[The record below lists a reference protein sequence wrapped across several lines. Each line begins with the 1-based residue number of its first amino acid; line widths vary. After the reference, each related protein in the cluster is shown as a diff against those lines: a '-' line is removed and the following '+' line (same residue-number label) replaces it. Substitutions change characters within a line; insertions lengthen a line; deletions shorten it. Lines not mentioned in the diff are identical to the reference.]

1 MNGYIDSY
9 RFMESEKIV
18 RFLREELTE
27 SEKLEV
33 LDWIDKSDENRSM
46 FSELKNTMIL
56 ADFFGKDQGSLSQNT
71 TMNGSPGLG
80 QFKKFK
86 LLKYAASAL
95 IVLALGSL
103 LLLQRQKIYQ
113 LTHNYVEYVVP
124 NGQTSN
130 IVLSDGSHVYLN
142 SGSIL
147 RQYGNYF
154 LLKRELH
161 LEGEAFFDVV
171 SNRKKPFI
179 VRTSS
184 FNVVATGTS
193 FNVQAYSNSDFN
205 DVTLVSGELSVNF
218 DNKGEPLLLSSGEH
232 ATMSRNTSKF
242 SLSKIENH
250 QFVSWKE
257 GIITFRNTRLED
269 LAKMLERTYNVRIV
283 FADER
288 TKEMRYSGTM
298 LRYKPIDQIL
308 DILEMTSEAR
318 FEIETRTNE
327 PNLITVK

>member
-1 MNGYIDSY
+1 
-9 RFMESEKIV
+9 MESEKIV
-18 RFLREELTE
+18 RFLREELNE

-33 LDWIDKSDENRSM
+33 LNWIDKSDENRAM
-46 FSELKNTMIL
+46 FGELKNTLTL
-56 ADFFGKDQGSLSQNT
+56 ADVFGKDQ
-71 TMNGSPGLG
+71 PGLSLKDG
-80 QFKKFK
+80 MNTYPEKGNTVKFK
-86 LLKYAASAL
+86 LLKYAASVL
-95 IVLALGSL
+95 IAITLGSL
-103 LLLQRQKIYQ
+103 LVLQRQKLFQ
-113 LTHNYVEYVVP
+113 LTRNYVEYVVP

-130 IVLSDGSHVYLN
+130 IVLSDGTHVYLN

-147 RQYGNYF
+147 KQYGSYF
-154 LLKRELH
+154 LSRRELY

-171 SNRKKPFI
+171 SNKKKPFV
-179 VRTSS
+179 VRTSDFS
-184 FNVVATGTS
+184 VIATGTS
-193 FNVQAYSNSDFN
+193 FNVQAYKNSDHN
-205 DVTLVSGELSVNF
+205 DVSLISGELQVMTEGES
-218 DNKGEPLLLSSGEH
+218 EPLLMSSGEH
-232 ATMSRNTSKF
+232 ASLNRITNKY
-242 SLSKIENH
+242 SLSKTDY

-283 FADER
+283 FSDIK

>member
-1 MNGYIDSY
+1 
-9 RFMESEKIV
+9 MESEKII
-18 RFLREELTE
+18 RFLRAESTE
-27 SEKLEV
+27 SEILEV
-33 LDWIDKSDENRSM
+33 LDWIEKSDEHKSM
-46 FSELKNTMIL
+46 FRELKNTMTL
-56 ADFFGKDQGSLSQNT
+56 ADLFGKDPGSLSLNT
-71 TMNGSPGLG
+71 GTIRSHGMDQLKNP
-80 QFKKFK
+80 K
-86 LLKYAASAL
+86 LFKYAAT
-95 IVLALGSL
+95 VLVVVALGLL

-147 RQYGNYF
+147 KQYGNYF
-154 LLKRELH
+154 LSKRELY

-171 SNRKKPFI
+171 SDRKKPFI
-179 VRTSS
+179 VRTSD
-184 FNVVATGTS
+184 FKVVATGTS
-193 FNVQAYSNSDFN
+193 FNVQAYSNSDFT
-205 DVTLVSGELSVNF
+205 DVTLVSGELSVTA
-218 DNKGEPLLLSSGEH
+218 DDEGEPLVMSSGEH
-232 ATMSRNTSKF
+232 ATMNRSTSKY
-242 SLSKIENH
+242 SLSEIENH

-283 FADER
+283 FADEK
-288 TKEMRYSGTM
+288 TKEMKYSGTM

>member
-1 MNGYIDSY
+1 
-9 RFMESEKIV
+9 MESERII

-33 LDWIDKSDENRSM
+33 LDWIEKSDENKSI
-46 FSELKNTMIL
+46 FNELKNTMIL
-56 ADFFGKDQGSLSQNT
+56 ADIFGKDKGRLSLNT
-71 TMNGSPGLG
+71 GMAGVSDLG
-80 QFKKFK
+80 QHKKFT

-95 IVLALGSL
+95 IILALGSL
-103 LLLQRQKIYQ
+103 LLLQRQKVYR
-113 LTHNYVEYVVP
+113 LMHNYVEYVVP

-154 LLKRELH
+154 LSKRELY

-171 SNRKKPFI
+171 SNSRNPFI
-179 VRTSS
+179 IKTSAFS
-184 FNVVATGTS
+184 VVATGTS
-193 FNVQAYSNSDFN
+193 FNVQAYSNSDYN
-205 DVTLVSGELSVNF
+205 DVTLISGELSVNVN
-218 DNKGEPLLLSSGEH
+218 DKGEPLLLSSGEN
-232 ATMSRNTSKF
+232 ATMNRKTKKY
-242 SLSKIENH
+242 SLSRIENH

-269 LAKMLERTYNVRIV
+269 LAKMLERTYNVKIV
-283 FADER
+283 FADEK

-318 FEIETRTNE
+318 FEMETRTNE
-327 PNLITVK
+327 PSLITVK